1 MVQWDSSRERTIID
15 IRKGGA
21 GNPWLV
27 FSTQGEITAPSGGG
41 QPVDSRWGRSADGGS
56 EYKGAVLTDNP
67 ARFELDLMDRL
78 NPAQR
83 NFLYELKC
91 AVDLRIRQRCGD
103 FKDLT
108 SYEAIIEYIDG
119 RITAKS
125 YSTPLANNAAQ
136 PGDDVMDT
144 KSISAAFEQRLLRL
158 THLSSTGTNVDAVIN
173 DVISVSLAQCPGD
186 CGVELTGEEE
196 FWCVTGQDSTP
207 GYLSQPAAQF
217 GYRTAVDGAWTF
229 VYITLLQN
237 ANALSLV
244 RVGPRVFVASN
255 AGGIVYA
262 RVQDIKDGVA
272 QPWTRALAGGT
283 NGPRA
288 IAVTPNGTLWA
299 TGNNGYIYRSTD
311 GGFTWTTF
319 DAGVA
324 TTQQLNAIAV
334 ASDNLVWFA
343 GNNGVLLRYQ
353 NGVVSA
359 VTTGLSAN
367 NINTVVVPQ
376 GRGNEV
382 YFGTAAG
389 RVYRSLNSTAT
400 APTIAEVAVDLAGS
414 GSIEDM
420 TFAGFKGNVL
430 LIVQSRADGKSRV
443 LRDLSGGYGGQQIE
457 VIGSFDSPTQNGINA
472 IAAANENYFVTVG
485 ELVGGY
491 GWIGVGSA
499 VFSE

>member
-41 QPVDSRWGRSADGGS
+41 QSVDSRWGRGENGLS
-56 EYKGAVLTDNP
+56 EYKGAIITDNP

-91 AVDLRIRQRCGD
+91 AVDLRVRQRCGD

-108 SYEAIIEYIDG
+108 SYEAIIEYMDG

-144 KSISAAFEQRLLRL
+144 KSISAAFEVRQLRPA
-158 THLSSTGTNVDAVIN
+158 HLSATGTNVDAVIN
-173 DVISVSLAQCPGD
+173 QVISVGLAQCAGD
-186 CGVELTGEEE
+186 CGPEFTGEEE
-196 FWCVTGQDSTP
+196 FWCVTSQDSTP
-207 GYLSQPAAQF
+207 GYLTIPAAQF
-217 GYRTAVDGAWTF
+217 GYTLDGGSTWTF
-229 VYITLLQN
+229 DYIDLLQN
-237 ANALSLV
+237 ADALSLV
-244 RVGPRVFVASN
+244 KVGPRVFVASP

-262 RVQDIKDGVA
+262 RVQDIKDGVSL
-272 QPWTRALAGGT
+272 PWTRALVGGA

-288 IAVTPNGTLWA
+288 ITATPNGTLYA
-299 TGNNGYIYRSTD
+299 AGLNGYIYRSTD
-311 GGFTWTTF
+311 GGFTWTTLS
-319 DAGVA
+319 AGTVTA
-324 TTQQLNAIAV
+324 QQLNKIVA
-334 ASDNLVWFA
+334 ASDNLIWIA
-343 GNNGVLLRYQ
+343 GNNGTLLRIM

-367 NINTVVVPQ
+367 ITALAVPR
-376 GRGNEV
+376 GREGEV

-389 RVYRSLNSTAT
+389 RIYRSRNAGAT
-400 APTIAEVAVDLAGS
+400 TPTIAELALDLAGS
-414 GSIEDM
+414 GSIEDVA
-420 TFAGFKGNVL
+420 FGGFKGNTFW
-430 LIVQSRADGKSRV
+430 IIQSRADGKSRV
-443 LRDLSGGYGGQQIE
+443 LRDLSGGAAGQQIE
-457 VIGSFDSPTQNGINA
+457 VIGSFDSPTNNGINS
-472 IAAANENYFVTVG
+472 IAVANDNYFLTVG